1 MCKISAIVL
10 TYNSV
15 RYIEKCIDSLL
26 ETLPKIGKN
35 SEIFIVDN
43 GSGDGTLDVI
53 ESYRS
58 RYPEQIKTILF
69 NENRGTTYSRN
80 AALKQATGE
89 YILILDSDAY
99 VNNVA
104 VESLVKLLKTHPKWG
119 IICPKLT
126 YSSGRFQISVDQFPT
141 LLRKA
146 KRFLFLK
153 GMEDKSSPYDY
164 KLRMPVDYAIS
175 AFWLFRRE
183 LLDEVGYLDED
194 IFYSPE
200 DVDFCLRVWESGY
213 QVIYEPS
220 VSIVHDAQEI
230 SRGFKLNKFVF
241 SHIFG
246 LLYLFR
252 KHRYGFGLR
261 KIYKRLRRE
270 KNAELALP
278 RSGI

>member
-1 MCKISAIVL
+1 MSEISAIVL
-10 TYNSV
+10 TYNSA
-15 RYIEKCIDSLL
+15 RYIEKCIESLL
-26 ETLPKIGKN
+26 ETLPKLGEN

-43 GSGDGTLDVI
+43 GSVDGSLEII
-53 ESYRS
+53 ESYRL
-58 RYPEQIKTILF
+58 RYPQRIKTIIF
-69 NENRGTTYSRN
+69 KENKGTTYSRN
-80 AALKQATGE
+80 AALRQATGE

-99 VNNVA
+99 VNKVA
-104 VESLVKLLKTHPKWG
+104 VESLVELLKAHPKWG
-119 IICPKLT
+119 IVCPKLT

-183 LLDEVGYLDED
+183 LLDSVGYLDED

-200 DVDFCLRVWESGY
+200 DVDFCMRVWESGY
-213 QVIYEPS
+213 QVVYEPS

-246 LLYLFR
+246 LFYLFR
-252 KHRYGFGLR
+252 KHRYGLGLR
-261 KIYKRLRRE
+261 KIYKRLQRE
-270 KNAELALP
+270 KKSELALP
-278 RSGI
+278 RTGV